1 MISEFQKV
9 LYCLRVSTKGTPHDV
24 ASLLFHYLKHIR
36 QIKAFD
42 ELDVKR
48 YLLTNQISM
57 KF

>member
-9 LYCLRVSTKGTPHDV
+9 SHCFRVSKKGTQHDV
-24 ASLLFHYLKHIR
+24 ASLLFCYLKHIR
-36 QIKAFD
+36 QIKNVY
-42 ELDVKR
+42 ELDAKR